1 MNQMSEQDE
10 LLKQILLEVQSMK
23 VNMATKGDIEVINY
37 KLDKLTENVEKQH
50 IANINSDN
58 ILLNEIRSIREG
70 VVYVNRKIAD
80 TELELNMMKQN
91 VKQ

>member
-1 MNQMSEQDE
+1 
-10 LLKQILLEVQSMK
+10 MK

>member
-1 MNQMSEQDE
+1 MSEQDE